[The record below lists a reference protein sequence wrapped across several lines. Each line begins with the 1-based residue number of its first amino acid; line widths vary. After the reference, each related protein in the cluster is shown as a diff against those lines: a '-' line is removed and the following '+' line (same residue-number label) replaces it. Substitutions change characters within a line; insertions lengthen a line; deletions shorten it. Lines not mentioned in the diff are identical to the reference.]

1 MSRLWIGIDP
11 GLNGAIG
18 FVAEGRD
25 AWVEPMP
32 TLPYSATGVVKRAFD
47 PHGLAGILRPH
58 IEALEWDRKAVSVV
72 IERVNAF
79 PGQGV
84 ASMFSLG
91 MSYWGA
97 FSVCATL
104 GIPVQMVEPKDWK
117 RFFRLE
123 KDKAL
128 ARAMAQ
134 RLFPHLNFGKVKDDG
149 RAEALLIAQYGKF
162 LENK

>member
-1 MSRLWIGIDP
+1 MGKLWIGIDP
-11 GLNGAIG
+11 GLNGAVG
-18 FVAEGRD
+18 FVSSDRQ

-32 TLPYSATGVVKRAFD
+32 TLPYSATGIVKRAFD
-47 PHGLAGILRPH
+47 PHGLACILRPH
-58 IEALEWDRKAVSVV
+58 VEALVWEGASVRAF

-149 RAEALLIAQYGKF
+149 RAEALLIAQYGKS